1 MNSKLE
7 PRILTLNCPVN
18 KLDPFDIEQLNRAI
32 EIAERG
38 RGHVSPNPMVGAV
51 VCRDGAVLGEGWHA
65 AYGEDHAEVAAI
77 KAAGG
82 NEACEG
88 ATIYVSLEPCCH
100 QGRTPPCTDAVLG
113 ARIERVVIASD
124 DPSGKANG
132 RGLGILRD
140 EGVAVDSADGELKRS
155 AELLNQPFR
164 KHSRTRKPL
173 VVAKYAS
180 SLDGKVAS
188 QTGDSKWISSAESR
202 TLVHRWRS
210 EFDAI
215 AVGIGTAL
223 ADDPLLTAR
232 EVNAARQPRRVV
244 FDSAGKLPLDS
255 KLVADVEV
263 APVTVIAGRAAERA
277 TLDGLRAS
285 GVDVIIATGENEAA
299 RVTSALEQL
308 GDSGVTSLLLE
319 GGPRLAGAF
328 LDSGEIDQV
337 RAFIAPVLIGARMAR
352 DPFEGAGADLVSDA
366 VKLPAL
372 EVERIGQDLLISSRL
387 REW

>member
-1 MNSKLE
+1 MNNLS
-7 PRILTLNCPVN
+7 
-18 KLDPFDIEQLNRAI
+18 PFDTEQLTRAI
-32 EIAERG
+32 ELAERG

-51 VCRDGAVLGEGWHA
+51 VCREGVVIGEGWHA
-65 AYGEDHAEVAAI
+65 AYGGDHAEVAAI

-82 NEACEG
+82 NEACSG

-113 ARIERVVIASD
+113 AGIKRVVVASD
-124 DPSGKANG
+124 DPSAKASG

-140 EGVAVDSADGELKRS
+140 DGVTVDSAEGELKAR

-164 KHSRTRKPL
+164 KHSRTGKPL

-202 TLVHRWRS
+202 KLVHTWRA
-210 EFDAI
+210 EFDSI

-232 EVNAARQPRRVV
+232 GVDASRQPRRVV
-244 FDSAGKLPLDS
+244 FDSAAKLPLDS
-255 KLVADVEV
+255 KLVADVGV
-263 APVTVIAGRAAERA
+263 APVTVVAGRAAERA
-277 TLDGLRAS
+277 TLDALKAS

-308 GDSGVTSLLLE
+308 GASGITSLLLE
-319 GGPRLAGAF
+319 GGPKLAGAF
-328 LDSGEIDQV
+328 LDAGEIDQL

-352 DPFEGAGADLVSDA
+352 DPFEGAGADLITEA
-366 VKLPAL
+366 VRLPGL
-372 EVERIGQDLLISSRL
+372 EVELIGEDLLISSRL